1 MHPDPASADA
11 GIEPELIDSV
21 RRAVVQARAGR
32 HRCVAVLSGDR
43 AQSVSTAGEL
53 LIQLEFSDVAWYS
66 DEVPAGRKGC
76 HAEAAF
82 SLLGNEVDAL
92 VFDAWSGF
100 DPDAFGA
107 LTGSLRA
114 GGLLLLL
121 IPELKSWPDYDDPQ
135 KRRITVFPYAAT
147 DVGGRFVQRLARLIG
162 SESHTLVLIE
172 QGRVTRVPTVAEAQ
186 AGPVG
191 HGITDPACETPDQ
204 QDAVEAVIRV
214 ATGHGRRPVVLVSDR
229 GRGKSA
235 AFGIAAARLLQQ
247 GKRHIVITAPRRE
260 AAETTIRHAD
270 RLKLKPEDQLQFVAP
285 DELLDLTS
293 PVDLVLVDE
302 AAAIPTPLLE
312 GLLKRFS
319 RIAFATTV
327 HGYEGTGRGFTLRFS
342 RLLDAHTNSWK
353 SLQLETPIRW
363 AVDDPLEDLVFK
375 MLALDAEPASATCFR
390 RFGSVDDYDL
400 QVLDRDKLAND
411 EILLAEIFGLLVQAH
426 YRTRPLDLRHM
437 LDGPNLEVYIL
448 HAGNHVAATA
458 LVASEGGFDAQAAE
472 AIWAG
477 QSRPHGHLLPET
489 LAAHLGLLSAP
500 VLRAAR
506 VMRLTVHP
514 ALQGRGLGSRL
525 VQDITNRAADQGFDY
540 IGSSFGVTPEL
551 LRFWRRLGWT
561 SVRISI
567 QKGASSGSH
576 SALLLNP
583 LTSSGAYLQ
592 RSARQRFFAQFPDQL
607 SDSLRNLEPELVA
620 GLLEQADEFAPTLDV
635 ADHQD
640 LHAFAH
646 GRRQVEVT
654 IGSLWR
660 FTLGC
665 CMHGEGISRLAAVQ
679 RDLLIARVLQK
690 RPWSACVQLTGLTGR
705 KQALQELRRTVSELL
720 N

>member
-1 MHPDPASADA
+1 MHPDSASADV
-11 GIEPELIDSV
+11 GTEPVLSNSV
-21 RRAVVQARAGR
+21 RNAIVQARANR

-43 AQSVSTAGEL
+43 GQSVSTADEL
-53 LIQLEFSDVAWYS
+53 LTQLEFSDVAWYS
-66 DEVPAGRKGC
+66 DKVPAGRKGC

-121 IPELKSWPDYDDPQ
+121 IPELKSWPAYDDPQ

-147 DVGGRFVQRLARLIG
+147 DVGGRFVQRLARLVR
-162 SESHTLVLIE
+162 SDTNSLVLIE
-172 QGRVTRVPTVAEAQ
+172 QGHLTRTPTAAEAQ
-186 AGPVG
+186 AAPVG
-191 HGITDPACETPDQ
+191 REITDTACQTRDQ

-235 AFGIAAARLLQQ
+235 ALGIAAARLWQQ
-247 GKRHIVITAPRRE
+247 GKRRIVITAPRRD

-285 DELLDLTS
+285 DELLELTS

-302 AAAIPTPLLE
+302 AAAIPAPLLE

-327 HGYEGTGRGFTLRFS
+327 HGYEGTGRGFALRFS

-353 SLQLETPIRW
+353 SLQLDTPIRW
-363 AVDDPLEDLVFK
+363 AVNDPLETLVFR
-375 MLALDAEPASATCFR
+375 MLALDAEPASATCFNE
-390 RFGSVDDYDL
+390 FGSVDDYEL
-400 QVLDRDKLAND
+400 QVLDRDELAND
-411 EILLAEIFGLLVQAH
+411 ESRLSEIFGLLVQAH
-426 YRTRPLDLRHM
+426 YRTRPMDLRHM
-437 LDGPNLEVYIL
+437 LDGPNLEIYIL
-448 HAGNHVAATA
+448 RAGNHVAATA

-477 QSRPHGHLLPET
+477 RSRPHGHLLPET
-489 LAAHLGLLSAP
+489 LTAHLGLLSAP
-500 VLRAAR
+500 ALLAAR
-506 VMRLTVHP
+506 IMRLTVHP

-525 VQDITNRAADQGFDY
+525 VQEITTRAADQGFDY
-540 IGSSFGVTPEL
+540 VGASFGVTPQL

-567 QKGASSGSH
+567 HKGASSGSH

-583 LTSSGAYLQ
+583 LTPSGADLQ

-607 SDSLRNLEPELVA
+607 SDSLRTLEPALVV
-620 GLLEQADEFAPTLDV
+620 GLLDQADDFAPVPD
-635 ADHQD
+635 AEDHQD
-640 LHAFAH
+640 LYAFAH
-646 GRRQVEVT
+646 ARRQVEVT

-660 FTLGC
+660 FTLRC
-665 CMHGEGISRLAAVQ
+665 CMCGEGISRLSSVQ
-679 RDLLIARVLQK
+679 RDLLVARVLQK
-690 RPWSACVQLTGLTGR
+690 RPWPACVQLTGLTGR
-705 KQALQELRRTVSELL
+705 KQALQALRRTVSELL